1 MRYHSAMPR
10 NFNTLVAFSSG
21 VLVGALAVG
30 AFEFQEDDP
39 SQQPAPN
46 VTATSSPTVSQN
58 PNAPCHMRG
67 DLPDPVC
74 TPGATNPE
82 VTQSN
87 INSTICVS
95 GYTAKIRPPVSYT
108 NKLKQQ
114 QMLAY
119 GFTDSVRL
127 HTEDHLISLE
137 LGGAPKDAK
146 NLWPEPD
153 ASPNPKDKI
162 ENKLHAAVC
171 AGRISLRA
179 AQVRIATNWTTAA
192 RGLE

>member
-1 MRYHSAMPR
+1 
-10 NFNTLVAFSSG
+10 
-21 VLVGALAVG
+21 
-30 AFEFQEDDP
+30 
-39 SQQPAPN
+39 
-46 VTATSSPTVSQN
+46 
-58 PNAPCHMRG
+58 MRG

-87 INSTICVS
+87 ISRTICVS

-108 NKLKQQ
+108 NKLKRQ
-114 QMLAY
+114 QMQAY
-119 GFTDSVRL
+119 GFTDNIRQ
-127 HTEDHLISLE
+127 HEEDHLISLE

-162 ENKLHAAVC
+162 ENMLHAAVC
-171 AGRISLRA
+171 AGRISLQA